1 MKEGMPKYTYKA
13 QLVATGAEIEGTAEA
28 ADKFEL
34 AKKIK
39 VEGKLL
45 LTATE
50 LTGNSFNFD
59 KINAFLSKVD
69 LRDKI
74 LFARNLATMIQA
86 GLPLSRA
93 LQIFLKQTQNPKL
106 REVLRSIIE
115 DINKGMSLS
124 DAMEKF
130 PKIFPAV
137 MISMIRAGEESGG
150 MVEALNT
157 VGGQM
162 EKTYTLKKK
171 VKGAMIYPAVVLG
184 VMLIVG
190 VLMMIFVVPGLAA
203 TFKDVGMKLPP
214 LTQAVISI
222 SDFIQNDSL
231 LAILTLAFAG
241 GAFWWFQQTV
251 FGDRA
256 LAWLSLRMPIFGKL
270 VREFNSALVTRTMS
284 SLISSGVDIVH
295 TIDITKDV
303 VGNVFYKET
312 LDTAKANVQK
322 GISISKVFIDN
333 AGLYPVMVGDMM
345 EVGEETGQLSG
356 MLLKIALFY
365 EEEVDAATADMSKL
379 IEPLLM
385 VMIAVFVGL
394 FAMAMITPMYSLMSG
409 I

>member
-1 MKEGMPKYTYKA
+1 MPKYTYKA
-13 QLVATGAEIEGTAEA
+13 QLVATGAEIEGTGEA

-34 AKKIK
+34 AKNIK
-39 VEGKLL
+39 AEGKLL

-50 LTGNSFNFD
+50 LTGSSFNMD

-69 LRDKI
+69 LREKI

-93 LQIFLKQTQNPKL
+93 LQIFLKQTQNPKF

-115 DINKGMSLS
+115 DINKGMALS
-124 DAMEKF
+124 DSMAKF
-130 PKIFPAV
+130 PKIFPDV
-137 MISMIRAGEESGG
+137 FVSMVRAGEESGG
-150 MVEALNT
+150 LVEALNT

-171 VKGAMIYPAVVLG
+171 VKGAMIYPAVVVG
-184 VMLIVG
+184 VMIIVG

-203 TFKDVGMKLPP
+203 TFKEVDMKLPP

-222 SDFIQNDSL
+222 SDFLQNDSL
-231 LAILTLAFAG
+231 LALLIVAFAG
-241 GAFWWFQQTV
+241 GGFWYFQQTV
-251 FGDRA
+251 VGDRA
-256 LAWLSLRMPIFGKL
+256 IAWTSLRVPIFGKL
-270 VREFNSALVTRTMS
+270 VREFNSALVTRTLS
-284 SLISSGVDIVH
+284 SLISAGVDIVH

-303 VGNVFYKET
+303 VGNVYYKET
-312 LDTAKANVQK
+312 LDAAKANVQK
-322 GISISKVFIDN
+322 GIPISKVFIDN
-333 AGLYPVMVGDMM
+333 ETIYPVMVGDMM
-345 EVGEETGQLSG
+345 EVGEETGQLSS
-356 MLLKIALFY
+356 MLLKIAIFY

>member
-1 MKEGMPKYTYKA
+1 MPKYTYKA
-13 QLVATGAEIEGTAEA
+13 QLVATGAEIEGTDEA

-34 AKKIK
+34 SKKIK

-50 LTGNSFNFD
+50 LSGHSFNMD

-69 LRDKI
+69 LREKI

-115 DINKGMSLS
+115 DINKGMALS
-124 DAMEKF
+124 DSMAKF
-130 PKIFPAV
+130 PKVFPDV
-137 MISMIRAGEESGG
+137 FVSMVRAGEESGG
-150 MVEALNT
+150 LVEALNT

-171 VKGAMIYPAVVLG
+171 VKGAMIYPAVVMG
-184 VMLIVG
+184 VMIIVG

-203 TFKDVGMKLPP
+203 TFKEVGMKLPP
-214 LTQAVISI
+214 LTQAVISM
-222 SDFIQNDSL
+222 SDFLQNDSL
-231 LAILTLAFAG
+231 LALIVVAFVG
-241 GAFWWFQQTV
+241 GGFWYFQQTV
-251 FGDRA
+251 IGDRA
-256 LAWLSLRMPIFGKL
+256 IAWASLRVPIFGKL
-270 VREFNSALVTRTMS
+270 VREFNSALVTRTLS
-284 SLISSGVDIVH
+284 SLISAGVDIVH

-303 VGNVFYKET
+303 VGNVYYKET
-312 LDTAKANVQK
+312 LDAAKANVQK
-322 GISISKVFIDN
+322 GIPISKVFIEN
-333 AGLYPVMVGDMM
+333 EAIYPVMVGDMM

-356 MLLKIALFY
+356 MLLKIAIFY

-385 VMIAVFVGL
+385 VMIAIFVGL

>member
-1 MKEGMPKYTYKA
+1 MPKYTYKA
-13 QLVATGAEIEGTAEA
+13 QLVATGAEMEGTGEA

-34 AKKIK
+34 AKNIK

-50 LTGNSFNFD
+50 LTGSSFNMD
-59 KINAFLSKVD
+59 KINAFLSRVD
-69 LRDKI
+69 LREKI
-74 LFARNLATMIQA
+74 LFARNMATMIQA

-115 DINKGMSLS
+115 DINKGMALS
-124 DAMEKF
+124 DSMDKF

-171 VKGAMIYPAVVLG
+171 VKGAMIYPAVVVG
-184 VMLIVG
+184 VMVIVG
-190 VLMMIFVVPGLAA
+190 ILMMIFVVPGLAA
-203 TFKDVGMKLPP
+203 TFKEVGMKLPP

-222 SDFIQNDSL
+222 SDFLQNDSL
-231 LAILTLAFAG
+231 LAIMAVVFVG
-241 GAFWWFQQTV
+241 GGCWYFQQTV
-251 FGDRA
+251 IGDRA
-256 LAWLSLRMPIFGKL
+256 VAWTSLRVPIFGKL
-270 VREFNSALVTRTMS
+270 VREFNSALVTRTLS
-284 SLISSGVDIVH
+284 SLISAGVDIVH

-312 LDTAKANVQK
+312 LDIAKANVQK
-322 GISISKVFIDN
+322 GIPVSKVFIDN
-333 AGLYPVMVGDMM
+333 ANIYPVMVGDMM
-345 EVGEETGQLSG
+345 EVGEETGQLSS
-356 MLLKIALFY
+356 MLLKIAIFY
-365 EEEVDAATADMSKL
+365 EEEVDQATADMSKL

-394 FAMAMITPMYSLMSG
+394 FAMAMITPMYTLMSG